1 MKKFILLTIALLTI
15 FSCDKEENEQTSEKE
30 YRLKEIIYTS
40 LDSDF
45 SYKYILNYNNV
56 NRLELIDGYY
66 LDNSKEW
73 IKLEKLEIEYSNQ
86 RVDVKYYYFENE
98 IWVNGESIYFIYNN
112 DGKISKYASND
123 NLEQSTYEYTYE
135 LLTKKIFTDHDGD
148 IFVFSY
154 IYNDGSLSQEQIEY
168 DSGPQTKREFVYE
181 NEKMSSCIY
190 STRWN
195 SNEEWEKEFKREF
208 TYDNELLSS
217 IDYYLLD
224 TNNQWEKSTH
234 DIFYYDENNVLQ
246 SYSVDFQEFN
256 DDSYTITF
264 VYEEGQCNIEKF
276 ILPEDKLYPYPNF
289 YSFYKNL

>member
-1 MKKFILLTIALLTI
+1 MKKLILLTIALLTL
-15 FSCDKEENEQTSEKE
+15 FTCKKEETEENTEKE
-30 YRLKEIIYTS
+30 YRLKEIIYTGLES
-40 LDSDF
+40 DS

-73 IKLEKLEIEYSNQ
+73 IKTDKLEIEYSNQ

-123 NLEQSTYEYTYE
+123 NFEQSTYEYTDE
-135 LLTKKIFTDHDGD
+135 LLTKKIYSDHDGD

-154 IYNDGSLSQEQIEY
+154 IYIDGSLSQEQIEY

-181 NEKMSSCIY
+181 NEKMSSSIY

-195 SNEEWEKEFKREF
+195 LDEEWEQEYKREF
-208 TYDNELLSS
+208 SYDNELLSS
-217 IDYYLLD
+217 IVNYIFD
-224 TNNQWEKSTH
+224 TNNQWEERVKDTF
-234 DIFYYDENNVLQ
+234 FYDLNNVLQ

-264 VYEEGQCNIEKF
+264 VCEEGQCNIEKF